1 MAKKKRKKDTG
12 KKKFEHWNEII
23 GLVLFL
29 NLWDLLVKLKQAS
42 QCF

>member
-23 GLVLFL
+23 GLVLIIVPV
-29 NLWDLLVKLKQAS
+29 NIPY
-42 QCF
+42 